1 MPEMIDDL
9 SRRQKRQ
16 ILVTIDV
23 VLFALA
29 LWTTYAI
36 RLSTLTP
43 NFSGNYLALFLI
55 MVGVRI
61 PVFQM
66 VGMYR
71 FVLRHPNNQIVVV
84 TLKGVLISTLA
95 FGAAVF
101 LMRLQGV
108 PRSILLI
115 EPFVATTLV
124 IASREALAWI
134 VRRMTNQGERM
145 EPVLIY
151 GAGSAGLQLAQS
163 LRFNKKMRP
172 AAFLRRRGTA
182 QPFGGHRGYAKGIA
196 QHSAWHGGNTA
207 TVTA

>member
-1 MPEMIDDL
+1 MHASAQSPQCFRAHMIDAL

-16 ILVTIDV
+16 ILMMVDV
-23 VLFALA
+23 VLFAMSLWIA
-29 LWTTYAI
+29 LSV
-36 RLSTLTP
+36 RRSTLAP
-43 NFSGNYLALFLI
+43 DFYGNYLWMLLA
-55 MVGVRI
+55 MTAVRV
-61 PVFQM
+61 PVFALM
-66 VGMYR
+66 GMYQ
-71 FVLRHPNNQIVVV
+71 FVLRHPNNQFVAI
-84 TLKGVLISTLA
+84 TLKGVAISTFG

-134 VRRMTNQGERM
+134 VRRLTNQGAPM

-151 GAGSAGLQLAQS
+151 GAGSAGLQLANS

-182 QPFGGHRGYAKGIA
+182 QPFGGHLR
-196 QHSAWHGGNTA
+196 
-207 TVTA
+207 